1 MICGDSELKTFS
13 IFFIGKCFVS
23 PPFPPQNP
31 SNGIQFAHK
40 IHTRDQNGTNKN
52 EIETQTEQK
61 IIM

>member
-1 MICGDSELKTFS
+1 MICGDSELKKHS
-13 IFFIGKCFVS
+13 LFFLSENVS
-23 PPFPPQNP
+23 FRLPPPQNP

-52 EIETQTEQK
+52 EIETQTEQN